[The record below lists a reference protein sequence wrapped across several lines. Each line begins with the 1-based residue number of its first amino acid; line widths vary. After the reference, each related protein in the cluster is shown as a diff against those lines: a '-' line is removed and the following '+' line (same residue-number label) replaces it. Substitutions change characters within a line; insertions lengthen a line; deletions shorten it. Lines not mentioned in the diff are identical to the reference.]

1 MLYSP
6 LDKRRHPCPS
16 SYALMHQLTQSLN
29 VRNDATTLLQIITP
43 LGFCSHGLQDRPL
56 MGITKYCSQIL
67 GIRPSSATA

>member
-16 SYALMHQLTQSLN
+16 SHALMHQLTQSLN

-43 LGFCSHGLQDRPL
+43 LGFVHMVYKIDP
-56 MGITKYCSQIL
+56 
-67 GIRPSSATA
+67 